1 MENGGGILLQTE
13 KRDPLRIGGTK
24 KKNQGSPCKD
34 SCPNKKDVS
43 PKLGNS
49 TTSRDLENNNDKSS
63 NFRTSSSVTIKN
75 VPSIIDLPQL
85 EEAISVFGK
94 VSKAFKRSVPN
105 GLDCCDIEFKTI
117 KSCKTALS
125 SGCLT
130 IKNFNL
136 AICPLHSSETV
147 TIRISNISSATAY
160 SAIHSTCAS
169 CGPLEGL
176 VRTKED
182 VVVAL
187 FSVKGEE
194 DTKSIIKRLNSTVM
208 DESNWSAD
216 LHHSEAPIV
225 EMTDNA
231 DPEDDL
237 GLKISEPFADD
248 VVVLTEE
255 NFEKEVGQ
263 DRGALVEFYAPWCG
277 HCKKLAPEYEKLGA
291 SFKKAK
297 SVLIGKVD
305 CDEHKSVCSKYGVQ
319 GYPTIQWFPKGS
331 LEPKKYEGPRT
342 AESLAEFVNT
352 EGGTNVKI
360 ATVPSNAVVLSA
372 DNFDEVVLDETKD
385 VLVEF
390 YAPWC
395 GHCKNLAPTYEK
407 VATAFKLEEEVVIA
421 NLDADKH
428 KDLAEKYGVSGY
440 PTLKFF
446 PKGNKAGEDYDGG
459 RDLDDF
465 VTFINEK
472 CGTSRDGK
480 GQLTSKA
487 GILESLNALVKEFVA
502 ASNDEKKAVFS
513 KIEEEVEKLKGSTAR
528 YGKIYL
534 KAAKSCIEKGAE
546 YPKKE
551 IERLQRMLDKSIS
564 PAKADEFTLKKN
576 ILSAFA

>member
-1 MENGGGILLQTE
+1 MQQTKREME
-13 KRDPLRIGGTK
+13 
-24 KKNQGSPCKD
+24 KNQIWLTLGTLTLLF
-34 SCPNKKDVS
+34 VS
-43 PKLGNS
+43 
-49 TTSRDLENNNDKSS
+49 
-63 NFRTSSSVTIKN
+63 
-75 VPSIIDLPQL
+75 
-85 EEAISVFGK
+85 
-94 VSKAFKRSVPN
+94 
-105 GLDCCDIEFKTI
+105 
-117 KSCKTALS
+117 AL
-125 SGCLT
+125 
-130 IKNFNL
+130 
-136 AICPLHSSETV
+136 
-147 TIRISNISSATAY
+147 
-160 SAIHSTCAS
+160 
-169 CGPLEGL
+169 
-176 VRTKED
+176 
-182 VVVAL
+182 
-187 FSVKGEE
+187 
-194 DTKSIIKRLNSTVM
+194 
-208 DESNWSAD
+208 
-216 LHHSEAPIV
+216 
-225 EMTDNA
+225 
-231 DPEDDL
+231 
-237 GLKISEPFADD
+237 ADD

-255 NFEKEVGQ
+255 NFDKEVGQ

-305 CDEHKSVCSKYGVQ
+305 CDEQKSICSKYGVS

-342 AESLAEFVNT
+342 AESLAEFVNN

-360 ATVPSNAVVLSA
+360 AAVPSNVVVLTA
-372 DNFDEVVLDETKD
+372 DNFDVVVLDESKD

-407 VATAFKLEEEVVIA
+407 VATAFKTEEDVVIA
-421 NLDADKH
+421 NLDADKY

-465 VTFINEK
+465 VSFINEK

-487 GILESLNALVKEFVA
+487 GIVAQLDALVKDFVA
-502 ASNDEKKAVFS
+502 ASSDEKKAVFA
-513 KIEEEVEKLKGSTAR
+513 KIEEEIGKLQGSSAR

-534 KAAKSCIEKGAE
+534 KVAKSYMEKGSDYAN
-546 YPKKE
+546 KE
-551 IERLQRMLDKSIS
+551 IDRLRRMLDKSIS